1 MKSFNKSSICNV
13 LHQYHFATFTCL
25 RLYIFVVL
33 WNILYLPNNT
43 VEKCNHLEFVYKS
56 WNAMNSSKLHWN
68 GKNNILKLW
77 VLNVNARNEIN
88 ALKWMKEHEKFYL
101 LNTTT
106 EWNSSLIVHLVEIG
120 PVFSFWFLCENS
132 VWNAWDCKEWTCN
145 SLCAHFFLWSKDKEC
160 I

>member
-1 MKSFNKSSICNV
+1 MFYINIILLHSPVCVFISLSFFGRS
-13 LHQYHFATFTCL
+13 L
-25 RLYIFVVL
+25 VVL

-43 VEKCNHLEFVYKS
+43 VVKCIHLEFVYKL
-56 WNAMNSSKLHWN
+56 WNTMNSSKLHWN

-120 PVFSFWFLCENS
+120 PVFFLVFMREF
-132 VWNAWDCKEWTCN
+132 
-145 SLCAHFFLWSKDKEC
+145 SLKCLRLQRMDV
-160 I
+160 